1 MKNQTKQLDKNYQ
14 GITLKTKYE
23 SCFMPILLDD
33 YTFCS
38 YNCLYCDANARKSI
52 NLRAKKQGNIVKHD
66 SMPLRTIDPD
76 LIKKV
81 FTAILN
87 GGEIPKTYK
96 FLEKYVKN
104 KKMIQFGTV
113 SDPFCNNEKKYGV
126 TYELLEFFDE
136 IDYPLTFCSKGSM
149 YTKPKYLNII
159 KNHSHNWHFRIAI
172 STSNDLIARKVERG
186 VPSPTERFNNIKK
199 LSKNGIKVTHII
211 RPLIPGYSDVKGLVT
226 KAKMSGAYACK
237 IRDLLVKPVLPE
249 FYKKRMLKLSEITGV
264 DLYELYTKKSQE
276 ERDKILQPYY
286 DEFIETCRKLK
297 LYYACNKSRQIYTP
311 SYCCCAIPPE
321 MHKYLYFGNFTH
333 AVEQAQRRKSD
344 IITFKDVGK
353 YSKECFKG
361 VESEVSACIADS
373 RSKAQTLNMD
383 CHDFTRWCWNKPR
396 KVELRTRNHVEKVGV
411 DENGDNLY
419 RVKELKGW
427 YDKEE

>member
-1 MKNQTKQLDKNYQ
+1 
-14 GITLKTKYE
+14 
-23 SCFMPILLDD
+23 
-33 YTFCS
+33 
-38 YNCLYCDANARKSI
+38 
-52 NLRAKKQGNIVKHD
+52 
-66 SMPLRTIDPD
+66 
-76 LIKKV
+76 
-81 FTAILN
+81 
-87 GGEIPKTYK
+87 
-96 FLEKYVKN
+96 
-104 KKMIQFGTV
+104 
-113 SDPFCNNEKKYGV
+113 
-126 TYELLEFFDE
+126 
-136 IDYPLTFCSKGSM
+136 M
-149 YTKPKYLNII
+149 YTKPKYMKII
-159 KNHSHNWHFRIAI
+159 KNHPHNWHFRIAI

-249 FYKKRMLKLSEITGV
+249 FYKKRMLKLSEITGI

-333 AVEQAQRRKSD
+333 AVEQAQRRKTD

-353 YSKECFKG
+353 YSKECFVISFFLRNSIFGFNIEECRILRIKSLYHHFYKKQNLDFG
-361 VESEVSACIADS
+361 
-373 RSKAQTLNMD
+373 RWKSKKTKVQKSILTKQHLI
-383 CHDFTRWCWNKPR
+383 FLVLKTRRPLPTKFMP
-396 KVELRTRNHVEKVGV
+396 T
-411 DENGDNLY
+411 
-419 RVKELKGW
+419 GW
-427 YDKEE
+427 GGLQMTPKTQQNVQ